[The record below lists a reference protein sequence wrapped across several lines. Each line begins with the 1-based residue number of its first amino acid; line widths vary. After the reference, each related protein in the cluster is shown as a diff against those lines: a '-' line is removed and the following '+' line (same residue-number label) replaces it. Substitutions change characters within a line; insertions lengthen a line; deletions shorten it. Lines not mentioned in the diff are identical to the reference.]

1 MQCLLTL
8 IINPHLG
15 MSVHG
20 NDKAELVVA
29 GGAVPLGI
37 GIDLLGIAHSLAHSP
52 SFPPL
57 SYKVPVSR
65 LLTHSHSV

>member
-37 GIDLLGIAHSLAHSP
+37 GIDLLGIAHSP